1 MFLSQLKEILWGVPA
16 TAVFTAF
23 GVYFAAKTGLYDPR
37 AVLRELKRALC
48 AFGRKGENG
57 VSPFAAAATALGGT
71 VGAGSI
77 VGVGYGIAVGGAG
90 SVFWLWVFSFFATG
104 LKYAET
110 AVSLRGREQRGGTFC
125 GGAPFRLRALGYKK
139 LAALFCVACVLCS
152 FGTGNAAQTGAAAQ
166 FLFALKIPRLPAA
179 LICAGAV
186 GAAVCG
192 GGKRV
197 IRFNSRA
204 VPFASAVYLCACIA
218 LLCLNARGL
227 PGAFAQI
234 FTQAFGFKSAAGG
247 FSGALLSAAL
257 REGCA
262 RSVFSTEA
270 GMGSAP
276 LAHSASGGDAKLQCS
291 FSVLE
296 TVFDTFA
303 VSTLT
308 ALCLLCGGSGS
319 AQELFT
325 REWGAA
331 GGLLFG
337 AAAAAFAFASV
348 ISWSYYAETCVYFLF
363 CGRKA
368 PLYVFRALFAA
379 AAGLGALFPT
389 GAIIAVSDV
398 LNLFMAAPNLFL
410 LYKCRKEVT
419 P

>member
-1 MFLSQLKEILWGVPA
+1 MLLERIKEILWGVPT

-23 GVYFAAKTGLYDPR
+23 GVYFAAKTGLYSPH
-37 AVLRELKRALC
+37 AVWRELKKAFS
-48 AFGRKGENG
+48 AFGKKEKNG

-77 VGVGYGIAVGGAG
+77 LGVGYGIAVGGAG
-90 SVFWLWVFSFFATG
+90 SVFWMWVFSFFAIG

-110 AVSLRGREQRGGTFC
+110 RVALRGREEGAGGIRGG
-125 GGAPFRLRALGYKK
+125 AHLRLRSLGYEK
-139 LAALFCVACVLCS
+139 LAALFCFACILCS

-166 FLFALKIPRLPAA
+166 FLFALGIPKLPAA
-179 LICAGAV
+179 AICVLAV
-186 GAAVCG
+186 GLAVFG
-192 GGKRV
+192 GGKRI
-197 IRFNSRA
+197 IRFNAAA
-204 VPFASAVYLCACIA
+204 VPAASAVYICACAA

-234 FTQAFGFKSAAGG
+234 FTQAFGIKQAAGG
-247 FSGALLSAAL
+247 FSGAMLAAAL

-270 GMGSAP
+270 GMGSSP
-276 LAHSASGGDAKLQCS
+276 LAHSASAGDEETQCA
-291 FSVLE
+291 FAVLE

-319 AQELFT
+319 ARELF
-325 REWGAA
+325 ESAWGAP

-337 AAAAAFAFASV
+337 AAAAAFAYASV
-348 ISWSYYAETCVYFLF
+348 ISWSYYAQTCVFYLF
-363 CGRKA
+363 GNRKA
-368 PLYVFRALFAA
+368 PLFVFRALFSL
-379 AAGLGALFPT
+379 AAGAGALFPAGT
-389 GAIIAVSDV
+389 LIAASDI
-398 LNLFMAAPNLFL
+398 LNLLMAVPNLFL

-419 P
+419 L